1 MGNIF
6 KVAITVFAFLFVPYL
21 LFVLPKRVRNHPSAR
36 MRYYI
41 FFVMAFLF
49 TVFVVRFLK

>member
-1 MGNIF
+1 MGIF
-6 KVAITVFAFLFVPYL
+6 RAAILVLAIVFIPYL

-41 FFVMAFLF
+41 FFAAAFLF
-49 TVFVVRFLK
+49 TIFIVRLIK